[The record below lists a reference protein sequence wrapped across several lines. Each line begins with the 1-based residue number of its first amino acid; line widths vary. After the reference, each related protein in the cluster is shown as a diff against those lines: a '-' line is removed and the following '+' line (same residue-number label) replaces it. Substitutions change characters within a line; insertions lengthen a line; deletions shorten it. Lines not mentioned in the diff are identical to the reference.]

1 MRREISILWLPHTHS
16 HIYSHAHSHIH
27 THTHALHTH
36 THTHALH
43 TQGPEIIENLDEMKG
58 HTVREWVSM
67 AAPRAEIKNRFK
79 NFLQTYV
86 SDQGVNVYKEK
97 IKQMCEGMYVA
108 LWHVT
113 FPQNS
118 NMVIQLVTRLHS
130 VHEIA
135 VPIS

>member
-1 MRREISILWLPHTHS
+1 MRKEISILWLPHTHS
-16 HIYSHAHSHIH
+16 HIYTRAHSHIH
-27 THTHALHTH
+27 AHTHALHTH

-97 IKQMCEGMYVA
+97 IKQMCEGIC
-108 LWHVT
+108 L
-113 FPQNS
+113 S
-118 NMVIQLVTRLHS
+118 NT
-130 VHEIA
+130 
-135 VPIS
+135 